1 VSHHTPSTGRAGRR
15 ALPTA
20 LLLLAAAL
28 ALALLAGCGSGTATV
43 IFKDKAQ
50 EQSGSTTES
59 ATSGSP
65 EEGGESSESVPPLPE
80 VAIETASPGFNAAR
94 IYEEA
99 APGVVT
105 IRAVYGSAGGA
116 EGSGFV
122 LDANGEIVTNA
133 HVVTDESTGTRK
145 PASEVFV
152 EFENRNV
159 LEAEIVGFD
168 PFADVALLKVEPE
181 GFPLYPL
188 QLGDDEDLQVG
199 QPVAAIGSPFGEQR
213 SLSVGVVS
221 ATDRSV
227 KSLTQFQ
234 IEGAI
239 QTDASI
245 NPGNSGGPLLEQNAK
260 VVGINQQIET
270 NSGANDGVGFAVPIS
285 LIEHSVEQLREDG
298 HAEYAYIG
306 VSTQPVY
313 PQLAQKLGLDT
324 EFGALIANVVPGGPA
339 AKAGLRGATGEIRF
353 QAAEY
358 ETGGDVIVAIEG
370 EEVTEPESLIRL
382 IDEREPGEKMKLT
395 ILRDNKRQDVEVT
408 LGKRPDSIEPE

>member
-1 VSHHTPSTGRAGRR
+1 VSARLA
-15 ALPTA
+15 AFAA
-20 LLLLAAAL
+20 LLLLGL
-28 ALALLAGCGSGTATV
+28 GLLAGCGSGTATV
-43 IFKDKAQ
+43 IFKDKGE
-50 EQSGSTTES
+50 EQSGSTTEAG
-59 ATSGSP
+59 ATAES
-65 EEGGESSESVPPLPE
+65 EGGESTESSASVPPLPE
-80 VAIETASPGFNAAR
+80 VAIEAAAPGFNAAR

-99 APGVVT
+99 VPGVVT
-105 IRAVYGSAGGA
+105 IRAVYGNAGGA

-122 LDANGEIVTNA
+122 LDSNGEIVTNA

-145 PASEVFV
+145 EASEVFV

-181 GFPLYPL
+181 GFELHPL
-188 QLGDDEDLQVG
+188 QLGDDKELQVG
-199 QPVAAIGSPFGEQR
+199 EPVAAIGSPFGEQR

-227 KSLTQFQ
+227 KSLTQFR

-245 NPGNSGGPLLEQNAK
+245 NPGNSGGPLLEQDAK

-306 VSTQPVY
+306 VSTQAVY

-324 EFGALIANVVPGGPA
+324 EFGAMVANVVPGGPA
-339 AKAGLRGATGEIRF
+339 AKAGLRGATGEILF

-358 ETGGDVIVAIEG
+358 ETGGDVIVEIEG
-370 EEVTEPESLIRL
+370 QKVVQPEDLARL
-382 IDEREPGEKMKLT
+382 VAERLPGEKLELT
-395 ILRDNKRQDVEVT
+395 ILREGQRKDVEVT
-408 LGKRPDSIEPE
+408 LGKRPEVPE